1 VILADTSAWV
11 EYDRATGSTV
21 DRRLTALIAAGGPVA
36 VTEPIIMEVLAGA
49 RNDQR
54 VSDLRRL
61 LLRFELLRFDV
72 VADFDGAA
80 HLYRRCRRAGVTPR
94 GMVDCMIAAVALRWG
109 ATLLAHDADMD
120 RLAGATGIALDEAS
134 LRAT

>member
-1 VILADTSAWV
+1 VILPDTSAWV
-11 EYDRATGSTV
+11 EYDRATGSAV
-21 DRRLTALIAAGGPVA
+21 DQRLTALIAAGGSVA
-36 VTEPIIMEVLAGA
+36 VTEPVIMEVLAGA

-54 VSDLRRL
+54 ESDLRRL

-80 HLYRRCRRAGVTPR
+80 RLYRRCRRVGVTPR
-94 GMVDCMIAAVALRWG
+94 GMVDCMIAAVALRRG
-109 ATLLAHDADMD
+109 ATLLSHDADMD
-120 RLAGATGIALDEAS
+120 RLAAVAGIAQDEAS